1 EVRTPDA
8 AFDIMANRWLLYQSL
23 SSRILA
29 RSGFYQASG
38 AIGFRDQLQD
48 MLAFLHADPGRAR
61 AHILTCAAHQFE
73 EGDVLHWWHPPND
86 RGVRTRFSDD
96 LQWLPFAAGT
106 YVRATGDVSILGEK
120 IPFLQAPP
128 LSEDEEDRYSLF
140 EAGQVGVTLIEHCER
155 ALERLA
161 CGTHGLPL
169 MGAGD
174 WNDGM
179 DRVGRAGKGESV
191 WLAWF
196 ASVGAGM
203 LADLEARLGRE
214 AESRHWAEQAAA
226 LIRGAE

>member
-1 EVRTPDA
+1 
-8 AFDIMANRWLLYQSL
+8 
-23 SSRILA
+23 
-29 RSGFYQASG
+29 
-38 AIGFRDQLQD
+38 
-48 MLAFLHADPGRAR
+48 
-61 AHILTCAAHQFE
+61 FE

-128 LSEDEEDRYSLF
+128 LSEHEEDRYSLF
-140 EAGQVGVTLIEHCER
+140 EAGQAGVPLIEHCER

-169 MGAGD
+169 MGTGD

-179 DRVGRAGKGESV
+179 DRVGRAGRGESV

-203 LADLEARLGRE
+203 LADLETRLGRE

-226 LIRGAE
+226 LIRGAEEAGWDGDWYRRAYDDDGHPLGSAGEGECRIDSISQSWAAFAGANPDRVKTALDSAWTELVDENAGLV